1 MLAVLC
7 ASSLGYSGLLGAPRR
22 TLPTKDPFS
31 ALALTP
37 HPTCL
42 EENEPVVAEA
52 MSPRLDALAPEKAM
66 PKLREPP
73 ADAVDPIAD
82 LWRVG
87 PNGPK
92 GPKGPSVFKLNQ
104 GRAIDILRA
113 DYPRLLTQK
122 PDLSIFAPELELHDP
137 SGKRLTGLRQY
148 ERVFDMLRFLRRTTM
163 QDAQVTYRLVV
174 QDERIRVRWSA
185 KLWMRDP
192 ALGMTKLPNGEQA
205 LVHLDGVSNYDLD
218 KEGKIRKHTLENI
231 VMRGQ
236 EDMPAI
242 NLGFAWPTPQL
253 ATPAQAMPFFR
264 SLFDALPEPE
274 RKQLPTPPTRH
285 ATARQR
291 RSPPPQASA
300 AGETPLER
308 AARERAEDEAKAKQ
322 LAELRQPRVNGRAA
336 EGNGDG
342 GKGSFLSAM
351 KKTLPQPCETSY
363 DCERP
368 EVCCDL
374 LFGTICCSG
383 GMMIPTVD
391 GPQMGL
397 QPQAIPIPVEADN
410 GPPMPPQGGQLPY

>member
-1 MLAVLC
+1 
-7 ASSLGYSGLLGAPRR
+7 
-22 TLPTKDPFS
+22 
-31 ALALTP
+31 
-37 HPTCL
+37 
-42 EENEPVVAEA
+42 
-52 MSPRLDALAPEKAM
+52 
-66 PKLREPP
+66 
-73 ADAVDPIAD
+73 
-82 LWRVG
+82 
-87 PNGPK
+87 
-92 GPKGPSVFKLNQ
+92 
-104 GRAIDILRA
+104 
-113 DYPRLLTQK
+113 
-122 PDLSIFAPELELHDP
+122 
-137 SGKRLTGLRQY
+137 
-148 ERVFDMLRFLRRTTM
+148 MLRFLRRTTM

-322 LAELRQPRVNGRAA
+322 LAELRQPRVDGRAP